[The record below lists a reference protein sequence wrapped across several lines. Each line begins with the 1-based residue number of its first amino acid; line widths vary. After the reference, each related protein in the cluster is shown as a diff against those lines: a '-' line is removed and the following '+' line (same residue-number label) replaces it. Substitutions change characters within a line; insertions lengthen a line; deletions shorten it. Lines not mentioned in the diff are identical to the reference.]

1 MPSRTCLT
9 GRGRPLCSRLAPYW
23 FGSWCQ
29 CGMESRKAEDR
40 SSDTVQAFVS
50 GPIREQRSE
59 RLSLFDRR
67 FPDDDHAG
75 HAGDRPQGEGVQ
87 MPFVTRRSWLGGA
100 ISAEY
105 QHAISNPVSVS
116 LYVLMDRFGRLDK
129 VLCPRRPRR
138 QHPGPLLN
146 RPFRSARNRAG
157 GLRPREWRLR
167 SRPRKRAACQRRGS
181 GPGL

>member
-1 MPSRTCLT
+1 MRNEKSESGNPIPGYGSRH
-9 GRGRPLCSRLAPYW
+9 
-23 FGSWCQ
+23 
-29 CGMESRKAEDR
+29 RKEW
-40 SSDTVQAFVS
+40 SDTGAAIFVVTITACMAAVPLIGNGYFYFS
-50 GPIREQRSE
+50 
-59 RLSLFDRR
+59 
-67 FPDDDHAG
+67 DDFQMMIMPVMLEIA
-75 HAGDRPQGEGVQ
+75 RQVTEWQ
-87 MPFVTRRSWLGGA
+87 MPFVTGRSWLGGA

-105 QHAISNPVSVS
+105 QYAIWNPVSVS